1 MIQIVCAVVQR
12 HLNLVLVVITVQNLM
27 LSHHVGLVIIVVLEA
42 LSLIH
47 VR

>member
-1 MIQIVCAVVQR
+1 MIQTVCAVVQR
-12 HLNLVLVVITVQNLM
+12 NLNLALVVITVENLM